1 MKITVFGATGRTGQH
16 IVRQALAAG
25 HQVIAF
31 ARPPSK
37 LPIQHERLA
46 VIQGDVQ
53 DRTQVEK
60 AVAGADAVI
69 SVLAPTP
76 TNPPFQ
82 VSRGTE
88 HILAAMQKHGVRRL
102 VISAGAGVGDPNDA
116 PKLIH
121 KLINTLIKLTA
132 RPVYEDIKRTV
143 DIVRASDRD
152 WVIVRAPRLV
162 DSPATGRVKVGYVG
176 KGMGFT
182 LTRGDLADFML
193 KQVQDDTYLH
203 KAPAISN

>member
-31 ARPPSK
+31 ARTPSK
-37 LPIQHERLA
+37 LQIQHERLT
-46 VIQGDVQ
+46 VVQGDVQ
-53 DRTQVEK
+53 DQAQVER

-69 SVLAPTP
+69 SVLAPTH

-88 HILAAMQKHGVRRL
+88 NILAAMKKHGVRRL

-121 KLINTLIKLTA
+121 RLINTLIKLTS

-143 DIVRASDRD
+143 DIVRASDVD

-162 DSPATGRVKVGYVG
+162 DSPATGHVKAGYVG

-193 KQVQDDTYLH
+193 KQVQDDAYLH